1 MNDLTA
7 VSQLGYLAVFTG
19 TAMEGETVLLL
30 AAAAVHMGYL
40 QLMPVI
46 VVGFLGAVF
55 GDQLFFWMGRLQG
68 RTVLTK
74 FPRLAEKV
82 SKITE
87 LMTRHKI
94 KLLLGYRLMLGL
106 RGAVVFALG
115 MGRLRGELFTALNL
129 LVSLVWVIA
138 MATAGAK
145 LAGLMSLF
153 WFPSGNF

>member
-1 MNDLTA
+1 MDELSAT
-7 VSQLGYLAVFTG
+7 SQLGYLAVFTG

-46 VVGFLGAVF
+46 VIGFLGAVC

-68 RTVLTK
+68 RAVLSR

-82 SKITE
+82 SKVTG
-87 LMTRHKI
+87 LMNRHKI
-94 KLLLGYRLMLGL
+94 KLLLGYRLMFGL

-115 MGRLRGELFTALNL
+115 MGRLRGKTFAALSL
-129 LVSLVWVIA
+129 LISFIWVVA
-138 MATAGAK
+138 LSMAGTK
-145 LAGLMSLF
+145 LAGILNIVF
-153 WFPSGNF
+153 GGIG